1 MQAANEPTKRDIV
14 IEGLET
20 VPSFIGGG
28 HVNQR
33 QHDAG
38 NDLQHEHDESSAAEN
53 IKPARGFARNGML
66 HGLADGRAK
75 PEARVQ
81 PLSGGFD
88 QAHGRISRTILEA
101 WPGVGIWPALIN
113 SFPLSILESFSNN
126 PR

>member
-20 VPSFIGGG
+20 VPGFSGGR
-28 HVNQR
+28 HVNER

-38 NDLQHEHDESSAAEN
+38 NDLQHEHDEGGAAKN

-75 PEARVQ
+75 LEARVQ
-81 PLSGGFD
+81 PLADGFD
-88 QAHGRISRTILEA
+88 QTHVRISRTILEA
-101 WPGVGIWPALIN
+101 WPGVGISPALIN
-113 SFPLSILESFSNN
+113 SFPLSIL
-126 PR
+126 